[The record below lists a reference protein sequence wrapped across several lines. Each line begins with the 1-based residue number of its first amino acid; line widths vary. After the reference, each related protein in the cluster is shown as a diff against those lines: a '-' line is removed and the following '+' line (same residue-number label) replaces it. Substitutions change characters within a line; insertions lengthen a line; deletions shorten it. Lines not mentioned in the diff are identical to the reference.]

1 MGVAT
6 FKVGAM
12 WDKVQTIVQ
21 EMIFQAF
28 DLRNV
33 NNQLNTHKIE
43 SYETSNLIMFRFH

>member
-28 DLRNV
+28 DLGNV
-33 NNQLNTHKIE
+33 HNQLNIHKIE
-43 SYETSNLIMFRFH
+43 SYETSNFIMLKFH